1 MHQKNQNFNR
11 NRKKS
16 KESCKRVRSIN
27 YKMNIKLHCMQSNN
41 QNWEFPDRNQTVIE
55 QLNTKEEETIPL
67 VGPPTMMTA
76 TTLSSELPITSS
88 IKTTIPDLKFF
99 NNSCLF
105 IHLCMCIQTILNCAK
120 TKTTTLKACDHWI
133 QHSNNKKTKNM
144 LLLFFLATSMQWI
157 FKIQC
162 SDVWVKRV
170 KKRGQSKDHSL
181 VTGKYAAALLS

>member
-1 MHQKNQNFNR
+1 
-11 NRKKS
+11 
-16 KESCKRVRSIN
+16 
-27 YKMNIKLHCMQSNN
+27 MNIKLHCMQSNN

-105 IHLCMCIQTILNCAK
+105 IHLCMCIQTILNCAT

-144 LLLFFLATSMQWI
+144 LLLFFWQQVCNEFLRSSAVTYEW
-157 FKIQC
+157 KEL
-162 SDVWVKRV
+162 KRE
-170 KKRGQSKDHSL
+170 
-181 VTGKYAAALLS
+181 GKAKTTH